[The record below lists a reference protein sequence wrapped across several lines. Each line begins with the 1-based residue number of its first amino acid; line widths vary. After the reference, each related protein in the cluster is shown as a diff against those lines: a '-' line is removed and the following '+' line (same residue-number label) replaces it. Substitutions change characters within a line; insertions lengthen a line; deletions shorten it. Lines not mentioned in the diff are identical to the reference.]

1 MLLKKPWEI
10 PISLAV
16 FEMVGFMKTVLFHK
30 GMVCQG
36 QIFTKGIF
44 FHGISLRNMNKIQ
57 KNFCKALKKYKE
69 KHYNYRGGV
78 NDLAKKLNLTQ
89 GHFSNVLAGRK
100 CPDETWR
107 REVAAKIGMDYD
119 AMIGIEKP
127 ENNIVRFESV
137 EDKQHYEITRL
148 FLNKPQAIKI
158 NKLLAELEAVD
169 PDKLIMVEQVIRGL
183 KNTAEED
190 RKTAQKKREAGND
203 KT

>member
-1 MLLKKPWEI
+1 
-10 PISLAV
+10 
-16 FEMVGFMKTVLFHK
+16 
-30 GMVCQG
+30 
-36 QIFTKGIF
+36 
-44 FHGISLRNMNKIQ
+44 
-57 KNFCKALKKYKE
+57 
-69 KHYNYRGGV
+69 
-78 NDLAKKLNLTQ
+78 
-89 GHFSNVLAGRK
+89 
-100 CPDETWR
+100 
-107 REVAAKIGMDYD
+107 MDYD